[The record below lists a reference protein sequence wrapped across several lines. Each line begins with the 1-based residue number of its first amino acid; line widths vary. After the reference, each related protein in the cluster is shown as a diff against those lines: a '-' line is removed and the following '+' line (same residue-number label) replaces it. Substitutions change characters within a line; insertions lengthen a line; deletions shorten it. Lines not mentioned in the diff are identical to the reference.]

1 MTARTGGRVAVFRHG
16 CAHAVTVS
24 GLRLPRRMASWVR
37 MQLRPPR
44 ALLLATAWLG
54 LSFALSGCA
63 TLPQGGSVNG
73 PVSMAM
79 APSTQTRLAIT
90 AHKALEREEH
100 ASAFKLLPVASAA
113 YRTLIELATQAER
126 SLDFQTFVL
135 HGDASGAML
144 LRSLRDA
151 AARGVRVRVLIDDL
165 QTDSAEPLLS
175 NLAAFEGI
183 EVRLINP
190 FVRLRG
196 SREAKLLSSLDELS
210 RVNHRMHNKLFIAD
224 NVLALIGGRNIG
236 DAYYMRAEEGE
247 NF

>member
-1 MTARTGGRVAVFRHG
+1 M
-16 CAHAVTVS
+16 
-24 GLRLPRRMASWVR
+24 
-37 MQLRPPR
+37 LRPTAAR
-44 ALLLATAWLG
+44 WLATACLG

-79 APSTQTRLAIT
+79 APSMQTRLAIT
-90 AHKALEREEH
+90 AHKALDREAH
-100 ASAFKLLPVASAA
+100 DSAFKLLPVASAA

-175 NLAAFEGI
+175 NLAAFDGI

-196 SREAKLLSSLDELS
+196 SREANTWTLSADTELPARAHRRARRLSARHAQGRS
-210 RVNHRMHNKLFIAD
+210 RDGADAELRDARMIRPAHTLVRGSNL
-224 NVLALIGGRNIG
+224 
-236 DAYYMRAEEGE
+236 
-247 NF
+247 